1 MARSLQFS
9 VAGQEVACEIEKV
22 DRNKLYGWVDKKAFD
37 KADNECYF
45 GSISSD
51 GMHIFGKESFELGY
65 QSDDGT
71 WYERGNLQVVDM
83 DDQMLEQQE
92 ASFKQLIALEDTVS
106 VDTYL
111 MHIAKSVYH
120 LAPNAALLQLVRES
134 DEIYSFPFNYTASYK
149 PDAAFLIENE
159 GELFMVVGQHC
170 GFEFLG
176 MQTVD
181 TSVLQDDDDEDD
193 DDDID
198 FSMF

>member
-9 VAGQEVACEIEKV
+9 FAGQEISCEIEKV

-37 KADNECYF
+37 KAGNECYF

-71 WYERGNLQVVDM
+71 WYERSKLQVVDM
-83 DDQMLEQQE
+83 DDQPLQQQE
-92 ASFKQLIALEDTVS
+92 ASFKSTIELQDTVS
-106 VDTYL
+106 IDTYL
-111 MHIAKSVYH
+111 MHVAKPVYH
-120 LAPNAALLQLVRES
+120 LAPDPALLKLVQES

-149 PDAAFLIENE
+149 PDSAFLIENE
-159 GELFMVVGQHC
+159 GELFMVVGQHT
-170 GFEFLG
+170 GFEFLE

-181 TSVLQDDDDEDD
+181 SSLLEDDEDEGD
-193 DDDID
+193 GDDID

>member
-9 VAGQEVACEIEKV
+9 FAGQEISCEIEKV

-37 KADNECYF
+37 KAGNECYF

-71 WYERGNLQVVDM
+71 WYERSKLQVVDM
-83 DDQMLEQQE
+83 DDQPLQQQE
-92 ASFKQLIALEDTVS
+92 ASFKSTIELQDTVS
-106 VDTYL
+106 IDTYL
-111 MHIAKSVYH
+111 MHVAKSVYH
-120 LAPNAALLQLVRES
+120 LAPDPALLKLVQES
-134 DEIYSFPFNYTASYK
+134 EEIYSFPFNYTASYK
-149 PDAAFLIENE
+149 PDSAFLIENE
-159 GELFMVVGQHC
+159 GELFMVVGQHT
-170 GFEFLG
+170 GFEFLE

-181 TSVLQDDDDEDD
+181 SSLLEDDEDEGD
-193 DDDID
+193 GDDID